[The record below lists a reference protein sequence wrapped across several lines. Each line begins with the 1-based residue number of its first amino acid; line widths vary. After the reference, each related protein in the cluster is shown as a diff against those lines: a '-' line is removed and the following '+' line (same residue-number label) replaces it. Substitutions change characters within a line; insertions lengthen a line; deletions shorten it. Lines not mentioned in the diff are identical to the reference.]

1 VTQIPTRDEVL
12 SDPSGQSIKVPESVQ
27 TKVIQVP
34 IYQWMHAGAGASDQ
48 GVVVPLAEQILLFE
62 KMVDAVDTP
71 VNLPVQPIFPALT
84 PPGPPGV
91 NTMRVVPGPVSY
103 AGP

>member
-1 VTQIPTRDEVL
+1 MKADVRRSELMRTGSTA
-12 SDPSGQSIKVPESVQ
+12 DPE
-27 TKVIQVP
+27 
-34 IYQWMHAGAGASDQ
+34 
-48 GVVVPLAEQILLFE
+48 VVVPLSEQILLFE
-62 KMVDAVDTP
+62 KLVDAVDTP
-71 VNLPVQPIFPALT
+71 VSLPAQPIFPALT